1 MDSLKDFNSLEE
13 LDALLESEFAEE
25 EQTEETS
32 KDEETT
38 EHVEESESAESAESA
53 EEQTSTEGDDVD
65 DENKDKDI
73 DESKEDNQPKKK
85 YTQQEKQNYAF
96 NQMRIEN
103 KNLRE
108 AQKNYTAVLERL
120 ARMSG
125 YADVNSM
132 LTQLNQKLDEQEAK
146 NQGVSP
152 EVYKKLNEQ
161 ELAIKQLKH
170 REEQIAFDNKV
181 LNLKGAIDDVKN
193 QYGFSNDDVKEML
206 GVLEKEGYTLET
218 LVASPNP
225 KFIITGAFGDKI
237 YKASRQKELEMEK
250 QQTLLDTTKISNTQK
265 RVTSSEDD
273 ELEAELRAYAK
284 ENNYYYD

>member
-38 EHVEESESAESAESA
+38 ENVEEAEPAESA

-65 DENKDKDI
+65 DENKNKDV
-73 DESKEDNQPKKK
+73 EETKEDNQPKKK

-108 AQKNYTAVLERL
+108 AQKNYTPLLERL

-237 YKASRQKELEMEK
+237 YKAIRQKE
-250 QQTLLDTTKISNTQK
+250 
-265 RVTSSEDD
+265 
-273 ELEAELRAYAK
+273 
-284 ENNYYYD
+284 

>member
-38 EHVEESESAESAESA
+38 ENVEEAESAESA

-65 DENKDKDI
+65 DENKDKDV
-73 DESKEDNQPKKK
+73 EETKEDNQPKKK

-181 LNLKGAIDDVKN
+181 LNLKSAIDDVKN

>member
-38 EHVEESESAESAESA
+38 EHVEEAESAESA

-65 DENKDKDI
+65 DENKDKDV

-181 LNLKGAIDDVKN
+181 LNLKSAIDDVKN

>member
-1 MDSLKDFNSLEE
+1 MDSLKNFNSLEE

-38 EHVEESESAESAESA
+38 ENVEEAESAESA

-237 YKASRQKELEMEK
+237 YKANRQKELEMEK